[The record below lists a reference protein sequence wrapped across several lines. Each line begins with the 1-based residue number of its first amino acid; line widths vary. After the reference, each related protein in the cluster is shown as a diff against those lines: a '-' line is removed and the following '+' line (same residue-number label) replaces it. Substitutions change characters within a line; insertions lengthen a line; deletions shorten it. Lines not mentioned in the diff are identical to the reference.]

1 MVEMIEVGDF
11 RRSRRM
17 DAVTAASVVLTI
29 NAALFLLIAVVGAPF
44 LLYIFADDDTG
55 TWDRMWPLVTWWSV
69 AALVG
74 TASARVAVQAVG
86 RGNHDFRRGG
96 VVAALAT
103 AAAISVLVVTSF
115 GRSPALAA
123 VGALF
128 ALANLFAA
136 VALGNAD
143 NPVTEEDFELEEDLA
158 DREDEIAYGPD
169 AELEP
174 AEETPARETI
184 ELSPRANR
192 GPGRAAPAAARR
204 RMRRQ
209 AALVTLTGVR
219 MPRRPRR

>member
-11 RRSRRM
+11 SRSRRV
-17 DAVTAASVVLTI
+17 DTVTAASIVLTI

-44 LLYIFADDDTG
+44 LAYIFADDDTG
-55 TWDRMWPLVTWWSV
+55 TWDRMWPLVTWWVV
-69 AALVG
+69 AAGLG
-74 TASARVAVQAVG
+74 AASARVAVQAIG
-86 RGNHDFRRGG
+86 RGNHDFRRSGIA
-96 VVAALAT
+96 AALAT

-115 GRSPALAA
+115 GRSPFIAA
-123 VGALF
+123 VGGLF

-136 VALGNAD
+136 FALRNSDDPVA
-143 NPVTEEDFELEEDLA
+143 EEEFELEEDEE
-158 DREDEIAYGPD
+158 EDAIEEDAY
-169 AELEP
+169 EEEP
-174 AEETPARETI
+174 EPEEEAPARETI

-219 MPRRPRR
+219 MTRRPRR